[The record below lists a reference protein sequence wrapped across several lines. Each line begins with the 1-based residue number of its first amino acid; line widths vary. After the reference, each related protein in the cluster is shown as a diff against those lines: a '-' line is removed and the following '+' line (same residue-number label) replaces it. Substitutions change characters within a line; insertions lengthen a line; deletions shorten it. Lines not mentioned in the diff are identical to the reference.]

1 MSAYILTRIAIIFYW
16 GKKLFF
22 GEFCFSG
29 PNSNFFWDC
38 KGLIITVTISAIIVL
53 IFIFYLT
60 LDENKELL
68 DENKKLSNENK
79 ELLEEK
85 KKKDK

>member
-1 MSAYILTRIAIIFYW
+1 MSSYIFTRIFIIFYW
-16 GKKLFF
+16 GKKFFF

-38 KGLIITVTISAIIVL
+38 KGLIITVAISSIIVF
-53 IFIFYLT
+53 IFIFFLT
-60 LDENKELL
+60 L

>member
-38 KGLIITVTISAIIVL
+38 KGLIITVTISSIIVF
-53 IFIFYLT
+53 IFIFFLT
-60 LDENKELL
+60 L